1 MVRPESGVPAS
12 EIAIAPSMDQPS
24 STQLFSQALALHQS
38 GRLDEAKALYEQLL
52 KDVPGHH
59 RALQQ
64 MGMIC
69 GQSGDIQRAVSFL
82 SASLAIHP
90 DNAEALN
97 FLGNALQDLG
107 QFDAAIASYE
117 RAATILPDYA
127 EAHYNKANAQQRMGL
142 LEASVASY
150 DRALTIQP
158 AYADAFFNRGNA
170 LRELKRMDAAVA
182 SYEQAI
188 RLQPMDVEAH
198 TNRGGVLNELSRHEE
213 AIASFD
219 RAISL
224 QPDYPLA
231 HYNRGT
237 ALHRLGRLEAAASSF
252 RRAIALHPGYAEAL
266 SNLGLVLQEMKQ
278 LPDALASLDRAIAI
292 KPAFA
297 EAHSNRGNI
306 LQELQQYEEAISSYE
321 RAIAANPAFAE
332 AHFNRGIALKE
343 LQRLDAAIASY
354 DRAIAIRPDYDEAI
368 WNKSIALLL
377 NGNLEPG
384 WKLHESRWTRPE
396 AKRHLRTFCVPL
408 WLGEQSLQGKT
419 ILLHAEQ
426 GLGDA
431 LQFCRYAKLVSELG
445 GRIILEAPKALLS
458 VLSTLEGVDELR
470 ETGSTTRSFDYHCP
484 LLSLPLA
491 FNTSLSS
498 IPHAT
503 RYLESDP
510 LKVSYWHTRLGPRKG
525 LRVGIVWSSTS
536 SFRDDAR
543 RSLRLAEFL
552 KAIPDRDI
560 EIICLQKELKP
571 VDSGTLDA
579 RPDIRFV
586 GNQLHD
592 LSDTAAL
599 IETLDLVVS
608 TCTSVPHLSCA
619 LGKATWILLSH
630 APDWRWFLHRSDSPW
645 YPSAKLYRQPRP
657 GDWDSVLRQVN
668 ADLGLLSAGNG

>member
-1 MVRPESGVPAS
+1 
-12 EIAIAPSMDQPS
+12 MDHPS
-24 STQLFSQALALHQS
+24 STKLFSQALALHQS
-38 GRLDEAKALYEQLL
+38 GRLNEASSLYEKLL
-52 KDVPGHH
+52 KDAPGHH

-64 MGMIC
+64 MGVLC
-69 GQSGDIQRAVSFL
+69 GQSGDFQRAVSFL

-90 DNAEALN
+90 DNPEALN

-107 QFDAAIASYE
+107 QFDAAMTSYE
-117 RAATILPDYA
+117 RAARIRPDYA
-127 EAHYNKANAQQRMGL
+127 EVHYNKANAQQKIGQF
-142 LEASVASY
+142 EASVASY

-170 LRELKRMDAAVA
+170 LRELKRLEAAVA

-198 TNRGGVLNELSRHEE
+198 TNRGGALNELSRHEE

-224 QPDYPLA
+224 QPDYPVA
-231 HYNRGT
+231 QYNRGT

-252 RRAIALHPGYAEAL
+252 RRAIALYRNYAQAH

-278 LPDALASLDRAIAI
+278 LPDALASVDRAIAI
-292 KPAFA
+292 KPDFA

-306 LQELQQYEEAISSYE
+306 LQELQQHETAISSYD

-354 DRAIAIRPDYDEAI
+354 DKALAIRPDYDEAI

-396 AKRHLRTFCVPL
+396 AKKHLRTFPVPL
-408 WLGEQSLQGKT
+408 WLGGQSLHGKT

-445 GRIILEAPKALLS
+445 ARTILEVPKALLD
-458 VLSTLEGVDELR
+458 VLGTLDGVDELR
-470 ETGSTTRSFDYHCP
+470 ESGSTTESFDYHCP

-491 FNTSLSS
+491 FNTSLSA
-498 IPHAT
+498 IPHTT

-510 LKVSYWHTRLGPRKG
+510 LKVSAWQKQLGPTKG

-536 SFRDDAR
+536 SFRDDGK

-552 KAIPDRDI
+552 KAIPDKGI
-560 EIICLQKELKP
+560 EIICLQQELKP
-571 VDSGTLDA
+571 DDRGTMES

-645 YPSAKLYRQPRP
+645 YPSAKLYRQPRS
-657 GDWDSVLRQVN
+657 GDWDSVLGQVN
-668 ADLGLLSAGNG
+668 ADLGLLSAGKS